1 MLYFISFTA
10 LQIRAGHR
18 SITANLWPLTAH
30 IYHIMIIVTGGFSK
44 KSFFAIIF
52 WSSRTQIFFKTGAIR
67 NFAKCT
73 GKHLCWSL
81 FLIKLQAGLQL
92 YFNLVPKET
101 WTQVIPVK
109 IAKFLRAAFSFWNT
123 SGGCFCQFDN
133 LTVQCRVSADLLFLI
148 KNKMHG
154 MVSTNKVCRS
164 GQSILFTH

>member
-52 WSSRTQIFFKTGAIR
+52 WSSRTQMFFKTGAIR
-67 NFAKCT
+67 NFAKFT
-73 GKHLCWSL
+73 RKHLCWSL
-81 FLIKLQAGLQL
+81 FLIKLQASLQL

-101 WTQVIPVK
+101 WAQVIPVK
-109 IAKFLRAAFSFWNT
+109 ITIFTSSFFYGTPPVAAF
-123 SGGCFCQFDN
+123 
-133 LTVQCRVSADLLFLI
+133 VSLI
-148 KNKMHG
+148 TYSSMLG
-154 MVSTNKVCRS
+154 ICRS
-164 GQSILFTH
+164 SLLNQKQNAWDGFY